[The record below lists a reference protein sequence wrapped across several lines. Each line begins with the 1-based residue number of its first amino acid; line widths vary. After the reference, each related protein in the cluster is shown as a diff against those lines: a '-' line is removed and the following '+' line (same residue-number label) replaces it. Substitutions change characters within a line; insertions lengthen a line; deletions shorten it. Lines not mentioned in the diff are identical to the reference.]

1 MLKNPPR
8 ELEAEKEEEV
18 MEITE
23 PVAQE
28 ETAEQVNGVAN
39 GETQGDEAKV
49 EETELAKE
57 EDDMSDEDGLFSSE
71 FDNLM
76 DPHGF
81 QPDMGYGDTMD
92 WMNNV

>member
-1 MLKNPPR
+1 
-8 ELEAEKEEEV
+8 

-28 ETAEQVNGVAN
+28 ETAEQVNGMAN

-76 DPHGF
+76 DPSGF
-81 QPDMGYGDTMD
+81 QPDIGYGDTMD